1 MARIVRRARL
11 RASFDTA
18 MAAARSTLSSLGL
31 TIEKDDDGLLVSYC
45 ELDSVVRQNPE
56 KKVSLYVEIEIH
68 DLNEKMS
75 GLRVACS
82 VPTFRSREISVQVE
96 RMMALVWQILGENA
110 ELEEPRAVMVNLSKS
125 KNQQS
130 RPVYYIMIALLLFV
144 CGGTAW
150 AIAESQSLYLP
161 SEREALQRTREVDNQ
176 AQSIRYNHS
185 ADYDQTVRLEPPN
198 KQEHLV
204 SLTFYGGDET
214 ACILGVTVAISGET
228 QTLEAHFLM
237 VIFGR
242 VGRELHRE
250 LVDVDLSEV
259 TPGSEYRLLFRVAG
273 VSCIDVTEASIQDV
287 GACSVDGTSRAS
299 CADIIVP
306 APSSDIRIT
315 KN

>member
-11 RASFDTA
+11 RASFETA
-18 MAAARSTLSSLGL
+18 TAAARSTLSSLGL
-31 TIEKDDDGLLVSYC
+31 TIERDDEGLLVSYC
-45 ELDSVVRQNPE
+45 ELDRVVRQSPE
-56 KKVSLYVEIEIH
+56 KKVLLYVEIEIH

-82 VPTFRSREISVQVE
+82 VPAFRSREISVQVE
-96 RMMALVWQILGENA
+96 KMMALVWRILGENA
-110 ELEEPRAVMVNLSKS
+110 ELDEPRAVAVNLPKS
-125 KNQQS
+125 KHRQS
-130 RPVYYIMIALLLFV
+130 RPFHYILIVFLLV
-144 CGGTAW
+144 GCGGAAW
-150 AIAESQSLYLP
+150 AIAESQRLYLP
-161 SEREALQRTREVDNQ
+161 PERETLHKIREADGRT
-176 AQSIRYNHS
+176 QSIRYNHS

-214 ACILGVTVAISGET
+214 ACILGVTVAVSGET
-228 QTLEAHFLM
+228 RTLEAHFLM

-250 LVDVDLSEV
+250 VVDVDFSEV
-259 TPGSEYRLLFRVAG
+259 TPGSEYRLLFRAAG
-273 VSCIDVTEASIQDV
+273 VSCVDVTEASIRDV
-287 GACSVDGTSRAS
+287 GACSVDGTARAS

-315 KN
+315 NN